1 MKILVCDRLEKKV
14 LDKFEELGEIT
25 NISESKTKTE
35 DLISNIVDTDIV
47 VIRSGTK
54 INKDILEN
62 SNNLKIIARCG
73 VGVDNVDVEEA
84 TNKKIYV
91 TNSPNANIISVA
103 ELTIGL
109 IISAARKIHL
119 SNNSLKDNKWDRNK
133 FLGTELYQKQLG
145 LIGFGKAA
153 KEVAKRLSAFGMDIV
168 FFDPYV
174 DTSAF
179 DAKKVELDELLKTS
193 DVISIHVV
201 KNEETT
207 NLLSNEK
214 LDLIK
219 KGGILVNTSRGGI
232 IDEESLFQRGN
243 EDLIFAGLDVFNQEP
258 PDINETFLNSNIVT
272 TPHLG
277 ASTYEAQLK
286 TGMETV
292 QNVSDILNGELSSV
306 INLKK

>member
-1 MKILVCDRLEKKV
+1 MKILVCDRLEEKV

-35 DLISNIVDTDIV
+35 DLKSNIVDTDIV

-62 SNNLKIIARCG
+62 ANNLKIIARCG

-109 IISAARKIHL
+109 IISAARKIHV
-119 SNNSLKDNKWDRNK
+119 SNNSLKDKKWDRNK

-145 LIGFGKAA
+145 LVGFGKAA
-153 KEVAKRLSAFGMDIV
+153 KEVAKRLSAFGMNIV
-168 FFDPYV
+168 FYDPYV
-174 DTSAF
+174 DSSTIE
-179 DAKKVELDELLKTS
+179 AKKVDLDELLKTS

-201 KNEETT
+201 KTEETT
-207 NLLSNEK
+207 NLINNEK
-214 LDLIK
+214 LNLIK

-232 IDEESLFQRGN
+232 VDEVALFKRSS
-243 EDLIFAGLDVFNQEP
+243 DDVIFAGLDVFSQEP
-258 PDINETFLNSNIVT
+258 PDINETFSTSNIVT

-277 ASTYEAQLK
+277 ASTQEAQLRA
-286 TGMETV
+286 GLETV
-292 QNVSDILNGELSSV
+292 QNISDILNGELSSV
-306 INLKK
+306 INI

>member
-1 MKILVCDRLEKKV
+1 MKILVCDRLEEKV
-14 LDKFEELGEIT
+14 LDKFKELGEIT

-62 SNNLKIIARCG
+62 ANNLKIIARCG

-109 IISAARKIHL
+109 IISAARKIHV
-119 SNNSLKDNKWDRNK
+119 SNNSLKDKKWDRNK

-145 LIGFGKAA
+145 LVGFGKAA
-153 KEVAKRLSAFGMDIV
+153 KEVAKRLSAFGMNIV
-168 FFDPYV
+168 FYDPYV
-174 DTSAF
+174 DSSTIE
-179 DAKKVELDELLKTS
+179 AKKVDLDELLKTS

-201 KNEETT
+201 KTEETT
-207 NLLSNEK
+207 NLINNEK
-214 LDLIK
+214 LNLIK

-232 IDEESLFQRGN
+232 VDEESLFQKAN
-243 EDLIFAGLDVFNQEP
+243 EDFIFAGLDVFSQEP
-258 PDINETFLNSNIVT
+258 PDINETFS
-272 TPHLG
+272 
-277 ASTYEAQLK
+277 K
-286 TGMETV
+286 
-292 QNVSDILNGELSSV
+292 SSEM
-306 INLKK
+306 INNLK

>member
-1 MKILVCDRLEKKV
+1 MKILVCDRLEEKV

-35 DLISNIVDTDIV
+35 DLKSNIVDTEIV

-62 SNNLKIIARCG
+62 ANNLKIIARCG

-109 IISAARKIHL
+109 IISAARKIHV
-119 SNNSLKDNKWDRNK
+119 SNNSLKDKKWDRNK

-145 LIGFGKAA
+145 LVGFGKAA
-153 KEVAKRLSAFGMDIV
+153 KEVAKRLSAFGMNIV
-168 FFDPYV
+168 FYDPYV
-174 DTSAF
+174 DSSTIE
-179 DAKKVELDELLKTS
+179 AKKVDLDELLKTS

-201 KNEETT
+201 KTEETT
-207 NLLSNEK
+207 NLINNEK
-214 LDLIK
+214 LNLIK

-232 IDEESLFQRGN
+232 IDEESLFQKAN
-243 EDLIFAGLDVFNQEP
+243 EDLIFAGLDVFSQEP
-258 PDINETFLNSNIVT
+258 PDINETFSKSNIVT

-277 ASTYEAQLK
+277 ASTSEAQLK
-286 TGMETV
+286 AGLETV

-306 INLKK
+306 LNI